1 MQSFFVII
9 LRNKVKYLELV
20 KLEMINF
27 CLLMGLLMSFFSPVV
42 SHIRRELQ
50 EVVTTPL
57 WKI

>member
-27 CLLMGLLMSFFSPVV
+27 CLLMGLLMSFF
-42 SHIRRELQ
+42 
-50 EVVTTPL
+50 PL
-57 WKI
+57 